1 MKHLISE
8 TFCQVWLWIFLS
20 LFPFFHTVIY
30 NQSFHFILKGFCA
43 VFIEMHCHIVSC
55 IPQLPLEAVTLSCG
69 VILCLFHNLLHSL
82 ILDAK
87 KAGYLIPNKIS
98 CLLKSVV
105 KLLHYT
111 VCKLLSSARAL
122 TTSTSSPT
130 PSAICSFVKT
140 PCFNKRNAVSFLS
153 SVIIS
158 SIALHIACMP
168 SLSFL

>member
-1 MKHLISE
+1 MSALVAAVPIPFLSASFSRSSQPALSMAANKLSSD
-8 TFCQVWLWIFLS
+8 TFCQVWLWIFLN
-20 LFPFFHTVIY
+20 LFPFFHTGIY

-98 CLLKSVV
+98 CLIVIILTISCVFSLVPDSEALQIVV
-105 KLLHYT
+105 LYSLQT
-111 VCKLLSSARAL
+111 VCEFFYYL
-122 TTSTSSPT
+122 
-130 PSAICSFVKT
+130 
-140 PCFNKRNAVSFLS
+140 
-153 SVIIS
+153 
-158 SIALHIACMP
+158 
-168 SLSFL
+168 